1 MPSVFH
7 PGADLSGIDGVDD
20 GVPWVSS
27 VIHKTE
33 MWVNEHGT
41 GAYAMTGMVLT
52 VGIVPYFGA
61 DRPFI
66 FAIVDEPTGT
76 IMFIGRV
83 MEANG
88 GPPPMI
94 F

>member
-1 MPSVFH
+1 
-7 PGADLSGIDGVDD
+7 
-20 GVPWVSS
+20 
-27 VIHKTE
+27 

-88 GPPPMI
+88 GPPPII